1 MKRGYWEEHGSY
13 KDADAASARA
23 FADPKA
29 ARVAAVLGL
38 RGDEPVLDVGAGTG
52 HLTAAFA
59 RRGHPVTALDRA
71 GAMLRRNAAGP
82 RVRGDAARLPF
93 PDGAFA
99 LAVES
104 NVLHHVPDP
113 VGVMREMARV
123 AGGVVALIEPN
134 RNHPPMFCFSLLLR
148 EEWPALRYTPSHVR
162 RLAAAAGLP
171 VLHLAAE
178 GWVYQNK
185 TPDPFARRLGRYNG
199 PCPLGAYIVGVF
211 RTP

>member
-1 MKRGYWEEHGSY
+1 VKRTYWEDHGSY
-13 KDADAASARA
+13 KDADAVSARA

-59 RRGHPVTALDRA
+59 RRGHPVTALDAA
-71 GAMLRRNAAGP
+71 GAMLRRNGAGR

-93 PDGAFA
+93 PDRAFA

-113 VGVMREMARV
+113 VAVLREMARV
-123 AGGVVALIEPN
+123 SGGVVAAIEPN
-134 RNHPPMFCFSLLLR
+134 RNHLPMFLFSLLLP
-148 EEWPALRYTPSHVR
+148 EEWPALRYTPSHLR
-162 RLAAAAGLP
+162 RLAAAAGLAERH
-171 VLHLAAE
+171 VAAE

-185 TPDPFARRLGRYNG
+185 TPALFARRLGRING
-199 PCPLGAYIVGVF
+199 SCPLGAYIVGVF